1 VTTRGIGDGLG
12 AGAAASARVFAA
24 ALALLVLT
32 TPAAACPV
40 CMDKPEVTL
49 ADRLL
54 RADAV
59 VIAREDPA
67 RPFHY
72 APVATLRGEAG
83 AVPIP
88 LLLDSATRR
97 RLDARPD
104 DGVLFVRNREDWSR
118 AGYADAAWRELA
130 AAILDE
136 GPGWDEDPVA
146 RFAFFETLLH
156 DQEGGLR
163 RIAIDELSRA
173 PYGQIR
179 SMAKPLDAATASRAL
194 TDRTEIPWR
203 AFHIRMLGL
212 SERPEDQALVRA
224 RNATAAHLGGSPE
237 LDAWATALVEIDG
250 PGGVARLAEDW
261 FETPGR
267 DVEAL
272 RAVITAF
279 TVQAREGDPALRPPI
294 LAVLHNLPSR
304 RPGVAGSVAAALGE
318 IGDFSQADA
327 IARAVRDAAGPDGP
341 SFRDPE
347 LLAVALYVD
356 RARRAADAEQEI
368 SR

>member
-1 VTTRGIGDGLG
+1 MTTRGIHDGLV
-12 AGAAASARVFAA
+12 AGAVAGARVFAA
-24 ALALLVLT
+24 ALALLVLAM
-32 TPAAACPV
+32 PAAACPV
-40 CMDKPEVTL
+40 CIDKPEVTL

-67 RPFHY
+67 RPFHF
-72 APVATLRGEAG
+72 APVATLRGEAA

-97 RLDARPD
+97 RLAARPD
-104 DGVLFVRNREDWSR
+104 DGVLFLRNGEDWSR

-130 AAILDE
+130 AAILDQ
-136 GPGWDEDPVA
+136 GPGWEGDAGA
-146 RFAFFETLLH
+146 RFAFFEALLH
-156 DQEGGLR
+156 DQEGELR
-163 RIAIDELSRA
+163 RLAIDELSRA
-173 PYGQIR
+173 PYARIR
-179 SMAKPLDAATASRAL
+179 AMARPLDGDTASRAL

-203 AFHIRMLGL
+203 AFHILMLGL
-212 SERPEDQALVRA
+212 SERPEHRALVRE
-224 RNATAAHLGGSPE
+224 RNATAAHLGWSPE
-237 LDAWATALVEIDG
+237 LDAWATALVETDG
-250 PGGVARLAEDW
+250 PAGVARLAEDW
-261 FETPGR
+261 FATPGR
-267 DVEAL
+267 EVAAL

-279 TVQAREGDPALRPPI
+279 TVQARAGDPAVRQPI
-294 LAVLHNLPSR
+294 LAALHALPSR
-304 RPGVAGSVAAALGE
+304 RPDVAGSVAAALGE

-327 IARAVRDAAGPDGP
+327 IVRAVRDAAGPDGP

-356 RARRAADAEQEI
+356 RARRAADAEQEM